1 MFNLNIPDASSYL
14 GIEGAGGGL
23 CSTPRTPELLNT
35 LFAMTNP
42 LDVAFTALTQDQMN
56 FNIDSKQVSILGLL
70 FFTSF
75 YFVFFFVVFDNG
87 LGLVVQG

>member
-14 GIEGAGGGL
+14 GIDGAGGGGL

-42 LDVAFTALTQDQMN
+42 LDNITFTANTTQDPVN
-56 FNIDSKQVSILGLL
+56 FNIDSKHVS
-70 FFTSF
+70 
-75 YFVFFFVVFDNG
+75 YM
-87 LGLVVQG
+87 